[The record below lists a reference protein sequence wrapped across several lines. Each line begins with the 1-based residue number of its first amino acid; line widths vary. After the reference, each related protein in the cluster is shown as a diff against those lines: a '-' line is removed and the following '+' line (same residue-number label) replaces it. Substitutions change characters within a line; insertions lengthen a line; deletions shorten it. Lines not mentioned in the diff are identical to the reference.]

1 MWMLL
6 SQLLVPISAMRVL
19 CLHGKGGSAASFL
32 DDLQPLRSALPAI
45 EFQTM
50 DAPGG
55 TRSWWTYP
63 RGERSFSASSF
74 SGDDV
79 SIAAVEAELVKGG
92 YDGILGFSQGAMLA
106 AVVAARSALGQGP
119 PDSKLS
125 LTVCCGA
132 ALPKP
137 FEPLFAALR
146 ESGGAPA
153 IRSLHCLSAVDTMNP
168 PELGKALATSFGTS
182 ASLLWHDNGH
192 TLPPSESLDRG
203 GEFLLADGREVLSA
217 LSPSLL
223 QQLHDR
229 RLRVRVAALPTEWL
243 AHGGPMPPT
252 VRTLLASVIERVI
265 GAALAVGVPLGL
277 ELAWSSDGKLL
288 QILEPTKSAFNRH
301 PVSREPTFFSGV
313 HSQSRYLQQ
322 ARAADM
328 FGGVGVTD
336 VLDGDLAPLEIE
348 LLDEIESVMTRL
360 TRRVLMQPGDVV
372 LLDSYQ
378 TLHGRETFEGPRRHG
393 VLWLTSR

>member
-1 MWMLL
+1 VSIQLTL
-6 SQLLVPISAMRVL
+6 SQTRKMAQPYAFNLLMIALAPCPTTRWDVTDVL
-19 CLHGKGGSAASFL
+19 TAPRSSRRMSFL
-32 DDLQPLRSALPAI
+32 QSVHRPNDVDTEDGEIEWIRQNGQLLMETLHSCGAIHFRGFASPRTTIGLRQFCEALPLI
-45 EFQTM
+45 PCKDPLTSV
-50 DAPGG
+50 GV
-55 TRSWWTYP
+55 
-63 RGERSFSASSF
+63 RG
-74 SGDDV
+74 
-79 SIAAVEAELVKGG
+79 
-92 YDGILGFSQGAMLA
+92 
-106 AVVAARSALGQGP
+106 ALGDG
-119 PDSKLS
+119 
-125 LTVCCGA
+125 VY
-132 ALPKP
+132 
-137 FEPLFAALR
+137 R
-146 ESGGAPA
+146 
-153 IRSLHCLSAVDTMNP
+153 AVD
-168 PELGKALATSFGTS
+168 
-182 ASLLWHDNGH
+182 
-192 TLPPSESLDRG
+192 SESLSKTFIGLHNDATYRLAAPFAAFACFQAADRG

-252 VRTLLASVIERVI
+252 VRTLLASVIEGVI

-277 ELAWSSDGKLL
+277 ELAWSSDGKWL

>member
-1 MWMLL
+1 MLGLINFWTKLLLTSL
-6 SQLLVPISAMRVL
+6 SIFTPPRACCGSPHQKSSDRRPAAPAFMCTIAPLTLLLVPISAMRVL

-45 EFQTM
+45 EFEAM

-74 SGDDV
+74 SGDDE

-192 TLPPSESLDRG
+192 TVPPSESL
-203 GEFLLADGREVLSA
+203 GEL
-217 LSPSLL
+217 
-223 QQLHDR
+223 
-229 RLRVRVAALPTEWL
+229 VAFFE
-243 AHGGPMPPT
+243 AHP
-252 VRTLLASVIERVI
+252 
-265 GAALAVGVPLGL
+265 
-277 ELAWSSDGKLL
+277 
-288 QILEPTKSAFNRH
+288 
-301 PVSREPTFFSGV
+301 
-313 HSQSRYLQQ
+313 
-322 ARAADM
+322 
-328 FGGVGVTD
+328 
-336 VLDGDLAPLEIE
+336 APA
-348 LLDEIESVMTRL
+348 
-360 TRRVLMQPGDVV
+360 
-372 LLDSYQ
+372 
-378 TLHGRETFEGPRRHG
+378 
-393 VLWLTSR
+393 

>member
-1 MWMLL
+1 MLLNSKLFLITVFIFHFHTLRMWLLL
-6 SQLLVPISAMRVL
+6 SQLFVPISAMRVL

-192 TLPPSESLDRG
+192 TVPPSESL
-203 GEFLLADGREVLSA
+203 GEL
-217 LSPSLL
+217 
-223 QQLHDR
+223 
-229 RLRVRVAALPTEWL
+229 VAFFE
-243 AHGGPMPPT
+243 AHP
-252 VRTLLASVIERVI
+252 
-265 GAALAVGVPLGL
+265 
-277 ELAWSSDGKLL
+277 
-288 QILEPTKSAFNRH
+288 
-301 PVSREPTFFSGV
+301 
-313 HSQSRYLQQ
+313 
-322 ARAADM
+322 
-328 FGGVGVTD
+328 
-336 VLDGDLAPLEIE
+336 APA
-348 LLDEIESVMTRL
+348 
-360 TRRVLMQPGDVV
+360 
-372 LLDSYQ
+372 
-378 TLHGRETFEGPRRHG
+378 
-393 VLWLTSR
+393 